1 MEDKIILKKSDSIF
15 SPFFIIDVNP
25 FVFIKTEILLDKS
38 SMDYKFELFKFYQNI
53 NQKIK

>member
-25 FVFIKTEILLDKS
+25 FVFIKIEILLDKS